1 MYLVAISSDGFR
13 GLDVGFRIFRMP
25 KQRQGFVDPNAER
38 VRTHLFFSSK
48 VPRNPSRRRRRPQN
62 KLHQLMH
69 RKDEMVQTAPAELEP
84 SLWSGNQRVLHFGP
98 MAQRD
103 PFFYYYPKGWDVL
116 YPAHFGFFPYR
127 ATKFRGSSS
136 AICIS
141 AFGTFLSLGGALM
154 LLLAHFSMDNS
165 PLFNL
170 EYYYQ
175 KPIQLA
181 GSVFLICGGILV
193 LISLFCI
200 MLSVKIL
207 SEDISAELGRRRFT
221 ILKQAIRPPYQSI
234 PPPAYPVLENKYT
247 QMTVF
252 SPKSELKLY
261 PPVMP
266 GCSTLS
272 LHDRSSSS
280 YFASP
285 YNTLRAVSAT
295 VQTDIVKENPRASS
309 LIGMRKLSNDSVQAP
324 RRAKSLAASSTRIEK
339 TDRNSHRKQKKSFYY
354 ITGCY
359 QELHQANIGINARRI
374 YTDFYLIKAVPL
386 CSLSLMMVQKTLA
399 NI

>member
-1 MYLVAISSDGFR
+1 MR
-13 GLDVGFRIFRMP
+13 KP
-25 KQRQGFVDPNAER
+25 RQDPNAER

-48 VPRNPSRRRRRPQN
+48 VPRNPSRRRRRPRN

-84 SLWSGNQRVLHFGP
+84 SLWFGNQRVLHFGP

-141 AFGTFLSLGGALM
+141 AFGIFLSLGGALM

-170 EYYYQ
+170 KYYYQ

-181 GSVFLICGGILV
+181 GSIFLISGGILV
-193 LISLFCI
+193 LVSLVCVI
-200 MLSVKIL
+200 LSVKIL
-207 SEDISAELGRRRFT
+207 SEDIGAELGRPRFT
-221 ILKQAIRPPYQSI
+221 ILKRSVRSM

-247 QMTVF
+247 QMMVF

-280 YFASP
+280 CFASP
-285 YNTLRAVSAT
+285 YNTLRAVSTT

-309 LIGMRKLSNDSVQAP
+309 LSGTRKLSNDSVQAP
-324 RRAKSLAASSTRIEK
+324 RRAKSVAASSTRIE
-339 TDRNSHRKQKKSFYY
+339 RNR
-354 ITGCY
+354 
-359 QELHQANIGINARRI
+359 
-374 YTDFYLIKAVPL
+374 YT
-386 CSLSLMMVQKTLA
+386 
-399 NI
+399 

>member
-1 MYLVAISSDGFR
+1 
-13 GLDVGFRIFRMP
+13 MP
-25 KQRQGFVDPNAER
+25 KQRQAFVDPNAER

-48 VPRNPSRRRRRPQN
+48 VPRNPSRRRRRPHN
-62 KLHQLMH
+62 KLHQLLH

-154 LLLAHFSMDNS
+154 LLLAHFSMDDS

-170 EYYYQ
+170 KYYYQ

-181 GSVFLICGGILV
+181 GLIFLICGGILV
-193 LISLFCI
+193 FVSLVCI
-200 MLSVKIL
+200 IFSVKIL
-207 SEDISAELGRRRFT
+207 SADISTELGRPRYT
-221 ILKQAIRPPYQSI
+221 ILKQAIKEPIGVYEKSPYQSM

-261 PPVMP
+261 PPVQVGLISLVTVRWSPSKSETATLTKGRIVALM
-266 GCSTLS
+266 GLMDKTST
-272 LHDRSSSS
+272 
-280 YFASP
+280 
-285 YNTLRAVSAT
+285 
-295 VQTDIVKENPRASS
+295 
-309 LIGMRKLSNDSVQAP
+309 
-324 RRAKSLAASSTRIEK
+324 TRTQLGNGI
-339 TDRNSHRKQKKSFYY
+339 HR
-354 ITGCY
+354 
-359 QELHQANIGINARRI
+359 
-374 YTDFYLIKAVPL
+374 
-386 CSLSLMMVQKTLA
+386 
-399 NI
+399 

>member
-1 MYLVAISSDGFR
+1 MARQRR
-13 GLDVGFRIFRMP
+13 GAAGANEL
-25 KQRQGFVDPNAER
+25 
-38 VRTHLFFSSK
+38 RTHLFFTSQLE
-48 VPRNPSRRRRRPQN
+48 RHPSRRKRRKRN

-69 RKDEMVQTAPAELEP
+69 RKDEMVQTGPPELEP

-141 AFGTFLSLGGALM
+141 AFGIFLSLGGTMM
-154 LLLAHFSMDNS
+154 LFLAHFSMNDS
-165 PLFNL
+165 PLYYL
-170 EYYYQ
+170 ENYYE
-175 KPIQLA
+175 KPIQFA
-181 GSVFLICGGILV
+181 GSAFLVCGILLV
-193 LISLFCI
+193 FASAICALPSIKVCI
-200 MLSVKIL
+200 WINLCLYPNEPIGNYEKSP
-207 SEDISAELGRRRFT
+207 F
-221 ILKQAIRPPYQSI
+221 QSM

-247 QMTVF
+247 NMALFNSQ
-252 SPKSELKLY
+252 SELKLY

-280 YFASP
+280 YFANP

-295 VQTDIVKENPRASS
+295 NPRAGS
-309 LIGMRKLSNDSVQAP
+309 LTGLRRLSNDSLQRT
-324 RRAKSLAASSTRIEK
+324 RRAKSVAASLTR
-339 TDRNSHRKQKKSFYY
+339 TDRN
-354 ITGCY
+354 
-359 QELHQANIGINARRI
+359 RR
-374 YTDFYLIKAVPL
+374 T
-386 CSLSLMMVQKTLA
+386 
-399 NI
+399 

>member
-1 MYLVAISSDGFR
+1 
-13 GLDVGFRIFRMP
+13 MP
-25 KQRQGFVDPNAER
+25 KPRQDFVDPNAER

-48 VPRNPSRRRRRPQN
+48 VPRNPSRRRRRPRN

-69 RKDEMVQTAPAELEP
+69 RKDEMVQTVPAELEP
-84 SLWSGNQRVLHFGP
+84 SLWFGNQRVLHFGP

-181 GSVFLICGGILV
+181 GSIFLICGGILV
-193 LISLFCI
+193 LVSLVCI
-200 MLSVKIL
+200 ILSVKIW
-207 SEDISAELGRRRFT
+207 SEDISAELGRPRFT
-221 ILKQAIRPPYQSI
+221 ILKQAVRESVDVYEKSPYQSI
-234 PPPAYPVLENKYT
+234 RPPAYPVLENKYT

-272 LHDRSSSS
+272 LHDRTSSS

-285 YNTLRAVSAT
+285 YNTLRAVPAT
-295 VQTDIVKENPRASS
+295 VQTDIVKENPRAIS
-309 LIGMRKLSNDSVQAP
+309 LTGTRKLSNDSVQGL
-324 RRAKSLAASSTRIEK
+324 RRAKSVAASSTRIE
-339 TDRNSHRKQKKSFYY
+339 RNRH
-354 ITGCY
+354 T
-359 QELHQANIGINARRI
+359 
-374 YTDFYLIKAVPL
+374 
-386 CSLSLMMVQKTLA
+386 
-399 NI
+399 

>member
-1 MYLVAISSDGFR
+1 MNFIEKCINWVSGLSMIALLPWFR
-13 GLDVGFRIFRMP
+13 FFRVYVEKIFAQMP
-25 KQRQGFVDPNAER
+25 KQRQAPVDPNAER

-48 VPRNPSRRRRRPQN
+48 VPRNTSRRRRRPHN
-62 KLHQLMH
+62 KLHQMMH

-136 AICIS
+136 AICVS

-170 EYYYQ
+170 KYYYQ

-181 GSVFLICGGILV
+181 GSVFLICGVILV
-193 LISLFCI
+193 LISLVCI
-200 MLSVKIL
+200 SLSVKIL
-207 SEDISAELGRRRFT
+207 SEDISAEFGQPRFT
-221 ILKQAIRPPYQSI
+221 ILKQAVREPAGVYEKSPYQSM

-252 SPKSELKLY
+252 SPQSELKLY

-309 LIGMRKLSNDSVQAP
+309 LTGTRKLSNDAVPQVP
-324 RRAKSLAASSTRIEK
+324 RRARSLAASSTRAEK
-339 TDRNSHRKQKKSFYY
+339 SRHT
-354 ITGCY
+354 
-359 QELHQANIGINARRI
+359 
-374 YTDFYLIKAVPL
+374 
-386 CSLSLMMVQKTLA
+386 
-399 NI
+399 

>member
-1 MYLVAISSDGFR
+1 MVL
-13 GLDVGFRIFRMP
+13 MP
-25 KQRQGFVDPNAER
+25 KPRQNFVDPNAER

-48 VPRNPSRRRRRPQN
+48 VPRNPSRRRRRTRN
-62 KLHQLMH
+62 KFHQLMH
-69 RKDEMVQTAPAELEP
+69 RKDEMVQTAPAESDP
-84 SLWSGNQRVLHFGP
+84 TVWSGNQRILHFGP

-103 PFFYYYPKGWDVL
+103 PFFYYYPKGWDVM

-193 LISLFCI
+193 LVSLLCI
-200 MLSVKIL
+200 ILSVKIL
-207 SEDISAELGRRRFT
+207 DEDISAELGRRPRFT
-221 ILKQAIRPPYQSI
+221 ILKQTVRSI

-280 YFASP
+280 YFANP
-285 YNTLRAVSAT
+285 YNTLRAVSST
-295 VQTDIVKENPRASS
+295 VQTDIVTENPRASS
-309 LIGMRKLSNDSVQAP
+309 LTGTRKFSNDSVQTP
-324 RRAKSLAASSTRIEK
+324 RRAKSVAASSIRTERSRH
-339 TDRNSHRKQKKSFYY
+339 T
-354 ITGCY
+354 
-359 QELHQANIGINARRI
+359 
-374 YTDFYLIKAVPL
+374 
-386 CSLSLMMVQKTLA
+386 
-399 NI
+399 

>member
-1 MYLVAISSDGFR
+1 
-13 GLDVGFRIFRMP
+13 MP
-25 KQRQGFVDPNAER
+25 KLRQGAADPNADR

-48 VPRNPSRRRRRPQN
+48 VSRNPSKRKRRSRN
-62 KLHQLMH
+62 KLHQLIH
-69 RKDEMVQTAPAELEP
+69 RKDEMVQTAPSELDP
-84 SLWSGNQRVLHFGP
+84 SLWFGNQRVFHFGP
-98 MAQRD
+98 MAQRN
-103 PFFYYYPKGWDVL
+103 PFYYYYPKGWDVL

-136 AICIS
+136 AICVS

-165 PLFNL
+165 PLFHL

-181 GSVFLICGGILV
+181 GSAFLICGGILV
-193 LISLFCI
+193 LVSLVCVT
-200 MLSVKIL
+200 LSVKIL
-207 SEDISAELGRRRFT
+207 SADISAEFGQPRFT
-221 ILKQAIRPPYQSI
+221 ILKQAVRVRTFNTCIVSIDIILIFTEPVGVYEKSPYQSM
-234 PPPAYPVLENKYT
+234 PPPTYPVLENKYT

-272 LHDRSSSS
+272 LHDRSSNS

-295 VQTDIVKENPRASS
+295 VQSGVVKENPRASS
-309 LIGMRKLSNDSVQAP
+309 LAGTRKLSNDSVRAQ
-324 RRAKSLAASSTRIEK
+324 RRARSLAASSTRME
-339 TDRNSHRKQKKSFYY
+339 RSRHS
-354 ITGCY
+354 
-359 QELHQANIGINARRI
+359 
-374 YTDFYLIKAVPL
+374 
-386 CSLSLMMVQKTLA
+386 
-399 NI
+399 

>member
-1 MYLVAISSDGFR
+1 
-13 GLDVGFRIFRMP
+13 MP
-25 KQRQGFVDPNAER
+25 KQRQAFVDPNAER

-48 VPRNPSRRRRRPQN
+48 VPRNPSRRRRRPHN
-62 KLHQLMH
+62 KLHQLLH

-154 LLLAHFSMDNS
+154 LLLAHFSMDDS

-170 EYYYQ
+170 KYYYQ

-181 GSVFLICGGILV
+181 GLIFLICGGILV
-193 LISLFCI
+193 FVSLVCI
-200 MLSVKIL
+200 IFSVKIL
-207 SEDISAELGRRRFT
+207 SADISTELGRPRYT
-221 ILKQAIRPPYQSI
+221 ILKQAIKEPIGVYEKSPYQSM

-272 LHDRSSSS
+272 LHDRSSSY

-295 VQTDIVKENPRASS
+295 VQTDMVKENPRANS
-309 LIGMRKLSNDSVQAP
+309 LAGTRKLSNDSVQTS
-324 RRAKSLAASSTRIEK
+324 RRTKSLAASSTRTEK
-339 TDRNSHRKQKKSFYY
+339 STR
-354 ITGCY
+354 
-359 QELHQANIGINARRI
+359 
-374 YTDFYLIKAVPL
+374 
-386 CSLSLMMVQKTLA
+386 LMK
-399 NI
+399 

>member
-1 MYLVAISSDGFR
+1 MIRKFLKKYIKKQLPNNTPKYPTATNYRPHRNNINSTRLFIQKEGNFSNKKLISWNAEYFS
-13 GLDVGFRIFRMP
+13 VISTSYHMP

-48 VPRNPSRRRRRPQN
+48 VPRNPSRRRRRPHN

-154 LLLAHFSMDNS
+154 LLLAHFSMDDS

-181 GSVFLICGGILV
+181 GLVFLICGGILV
-193 LISLFCI
+193 LVSFVCI
-200 MLSVKIL
+200 IFSVKIL
-207 SEDISAELGRRRFT
+207 SADISTELGRPRFT
-221 ILKQAIRPPYQSI
+221 ILKQAIKEPVGVYEKSPYQSM

-285 YNTLRAVSAT
+285 YNTLRAISAT
-295 VQTDIVKENPRASS
+295 VQTDMVKENPRASS
-309 LIGMRKLSNDSVQAP
+309 LTGTRKLSNDSVQTS
-324 RRAKSLAASSTRIEK
+324 RRAKSLAASSARTEKSTR
-339 TDRNSHRKQKKSFYY
+339 
-354 ITGCY
+354 
-359 QELHQANIGINARRI
+359 
-374 YTDFYLIKAVPL
+374 
-386 CSLSLMMVQKTLA
+386 LMK
-399 NI
+399 